1 MAEVALAS
9 HAAAMDRMYRY
20 TRHIYD
26 LTRRPYLLGRD
37 RLIAELGLDAGG
49 SILEIGCGTGRNLI
63 AAARA
68 YPQAALYGFDISE
81 EMLKTAQAAIS
92 GAGLADRIHLRR
104 GDATEFDAAAAFGR
118 ETFDRVYFSYALSM
132 IPPWR
137 AALARGLALTHSG
150 GRFSV
155 VDFGFCEGLGRVP
168 GAILHGWLKLFH
180 VTPRAELEDAIETLA
195 RASGRPFRFD
205 RPFGGYAQ
213 LGTIG
218 CRKQAPIA
226 ASFQRESLTADHQI

>member
-1 MAEVALAS
+1 MAEIAHRSPGAS

-26 LTRRPYLLGRD
+26 LTRKPYLLGRD
-37 RLIAELGLDAGG
+37 RLIAELGLEAGG
-49 SILEIGCGTGRNLI
+49 SVLEMGCGTGRNLI

-68 YPQAALYGFDISE
+68 YPEAELYGFDISD
-81 EMLKTAQAAIS
+81 EMLKTAKAAVS
-92 GAGLADRIHLRR
+92 RAGLADRIHLAQ
-104 GDATEFDAAAAFGR
+104 GDATAFDAAAAFGR
-118 ETFDRVYFSYALSM
+118 EAFDRVYFSYTLSM

-137 AALARGLALTHSG
+137 VALARGLALTNSD

-168 GAILHGWLKLFH
+168 RAILHGWLKLFH
-180 VTPRAELEDAIETLA
+180 VTPRAALEDAIKALA
-195 RASGRPFRFD
+195 RTSGRQFRFE

-213 LGTIG
+213 LATIG
-218 CRKQAPIA
+218 
-226 ASFQRESLTADHQI
+226 